1 MKEFLFELLQAVA
14 TAAVPVCAAFL
25 VQFLRRKSA
34 EAAARTDSLTTK
46 ELLAEVTEAV
56 TTAVTYTSQTY
67 VDALKKGGI
76 FDKEAQTEA
85 LRKAKDKA
93 LALLSESA
101 KDVLAQIYG
110 SLDDYLETMIEAQV
124 RVQKQDAPATL
135 GVSLEAIESV
145 REAPDTAA
153 IATATAAAT
162 AAATSAAT
170 AVVQNTIAQAPPVNA
185 PDTPQEG
192 TEAPTV

>member
-67 VDALKKGGI
+67 VDALKKSNE
-76 FDKEAQTEA
+76 FTEENQRAA
-85 LRKAKDKA
+85 LQK
-93 LALLSESA
+93 
-101 KDVLAQIYG
+101 
-110 SLDDYLETMIEAQV
+110 SLDEAKKLLTSEAAAFLRRAYGDLDAYLTAHIEAEV
-124 RVQKQDAPATL
+124 RTQKL
-135 GVSLEAIESV
+135 IS
-145 REAPDTAA
+145 
-153 IATATAAAT
+153 
-162 AAATSAAT
+162 
-170 AVVQNTIAQAPPVNA
+170 PVA
-185 PDTPQEG
+185 
-192 TEAPTV
+192 

>member
-14 TAAVPVCAAFL
+14 TAAVPVCVAFL

-67 VDALKKGGI
+67 VDALKKKGI
-76 FDKEAQTEA
+76 FDTQAQTEA
-85 LRKAKDKA
+85 LQKSKDKA
-93 LALLSESA
+93 LSLLSESA
-101 KDVLAQIYG
+101 KDVLASIYG
-110 SLDDYLETMIEAQV
+110 DLNSYLETMIEAQV

-135 GVSLEAIESV
+135 GVPLEAIESV
-145 REAPDTAA
+145 RESPNVTSVAA
-153 IATATAAAT
+153 ATAAAT
-162 AAATSAAT
+162 AAA
-170 AVVQNTIAQAPPVNA
+170 VVQSAIPQTAPVSA
-185 PDTPQEG
+185 PDSPQEG
-192 TEAPTV
+192 GAAPVV

>member
-1 MKEFLFELLQAVA
+1 MKEFVLELLQAVA

-25 VQFLRRKSA
+25 VQFLRRKSEQIGA
-34 EAAARTDSLTTK
+34 QIDSLDTK

-67 VDALKKGGI
+67 VDTLKKDGI
-76 FDKEAQTEA
+76 FNKEAQMEA
-85 LRKAKDKA
+85 LQKAKDKA

-124 RVQKQDAPATL
+124 RVQKQDSPATL
-135 GVSLEAIESV
+135 GVPLEAIEGVKESPDVTSV
-145 REAPDTAA
+145 AA
-153 IATATAAAT
+153 ATAAAT
-162 AAATSAAT
+162 AAA
-170 AVVQNTIAQAPPVNA
+170 VVQSAIPQTPPAQAPGG
-185 PDTPQEG
+185 PQEG
-192 TEAPTV
+192 REAPVV

>member
-67 VDALKKGGI
+67 VDTLKKNGV
-76 FDKEAQTEA
+76 FDKEAQLKA
-85 LRKAKDKA
+85 LEKSKDKT
-93 LALLSESA
+93 LSLLSASA
-101 KDVLAQIYG
+101 KSILAEIYG
-110 SLDDYLETMIEAQV
+110 DLDAYLETKIEAEV
-124 RVQKQDAPATL
+124 RAQKQRDDIITL
-135 GVSLEAIESV
+135 GESFTAELK
-145 REAPDTAA
+145 EAPNVTSVAA
-153 IATATAAAT
+153 ATAAAT
-162 AAATSAAT
+162 AAA
-170 AVVQNTIAQAPPVNA
+170 VVQT
-185 PDTPQEG
+185 
-192 TEAPTV
+192 TVS

>member
-1 MKEFLFELLQAVA
+1 MKEFLLELLQAVA

-124 RVQKQDAPATL
+124 RVQKQDSPATL
-135 GVSLEAIESV
+135 GVPLEAIEGVKESPDVTSV
-145 REAPDTAA
+145 AA
-153 IATATAAAT
+153 ATAAAT
-162 AAATSAAT
+162 AAA
-170 AVVQNTIAQAPPVNA
+170 VVQSAIPQTPPAQAPGG
-185 PDTPQEG
+185 PQEG
-192 TEAPTV
+192 REAPVV

>member
-1 MKEFLFELLQAVA
+1 M
-14 TAAVPVCAAFL
+14 
-25 VQFLRRKSA
+25 QFLRRKSA

-67 VDALKKGGI
+67 VDTLKKDGI
-76 FDKEAQTEA
+76 FNKEAQMEA
-85 LRKAKDKA
+85 LQKAKDKT

-101 KDVLAQIYG
+101 KDALAQIYG

-135 GVSLEAIESV
+135 GVPLEAIEGVKESPDVTSV
-145 REAPDTAA
+145 AA
-153 IATATAAAT
+153 ATAAAT
-162 AAATSAAT
+162 AAA
-170 AVVQNTIAQAPPVNA
+170 VVQSAIPQAPPAQAPNG
-185 PDTPQEG
+185 PQDG
-192 TEAPTV
+192 REAPVV

>member
-67 VDALKKGGI
+67 VDALKKKGI
-76 FDKEAQTEA
+76 FDTQAQAEA
-85 LRKAKDKA
+85 LQKSKDKA
-93 LALLSESA
+93 LSLLSESA
-101 KDVLAQIYG
+101 KDVLASIYG
-110 SLDDYLETMIEAQV
+110 DLNSYLETMIEAQV
-124 RVQKQDAPATL
+124 RVQKQDSPATL
-135 GVSLEAIESV
+135 GVPLEAIEGVKESPDVTSV
-145 REAPDTAA
+145 AA
-153 IATATAAAT
+153 ATAAAT
-162 AAATSAAT
+162 AAA
-170 AVVQNTIAQAPPVNA
+170 VVQSAIPQTPPAQAPGG
-185 PDTPQEG
+185 PQEG
-192 TEAPTV
+192 REAPVV